1 MRVAERFAIDLSE
14 DIARVYLKD
23 VGKIPAMTASEERKI
38 SGNISNAEERQRNIL
53 FSIPQVID
61 ELARIGTQLE
71 DGSIGVVDILK
82 DADSFA
88 RSKTEEKLQNQETIT
103 CICEIRRHYHR
114 LNEISRTLSR
124 AHRSDTPA
132 LIADREKTKAELQER
147 ISSLNIN
154 KETIERIVESIAR
167 NIKHLTPA
175 EQGSLLSRL
184 REIRD
189 METVIYE
196 KKERLI
202 QGNLRLV
209 INIAKKYQ
217 NRGLDLMDLIQEG
230 NIGLMRAADK
240 YDHRKGYKFTTYA
253 TWWIRQTMVRAISN
267 SSNII
272 KIPIHVIETKTKIGK
287 TISSL
292 IQELEREPDLKEISE
307 RSGYSPQK
315 IKEVMTVPEP
325 AVSLETIVGDN
336 DTTIGDFLA
345 DLNGRCALKEL
356 VNGSLKEELR
366 KVLSTLTK
374 SEEKVIRMRFGLN
387 RLEGC
392 TLAEIGN
399 SLKITREYVRQIELK
414 AMKRLRHPVRRRV
427 LESFQE

>member
-1 MRVAERFAIDLSE
+1 
-14 DIARVYLKD
+14 
-23 VGKIPAMTASEERKI
+23 
-38 SGNISNAEERQRNIL
+38 
-53 FSIPQVID
+53 
-61 ELARIGTQLE
+61 
-71 DGSIGVVDILK
+71 
-82 DADSFA
+82 
-88 RSKTEEKLQNQETIT
+88 
-103 CICEIRRHYHR
+103 
-114 LNEISRTLSR
+114 
-124 AHRSDTPA
+124 
-132 LIADREKTKAELQER
+132 
-147 ISSLNIN
+147 
-154 KETIERIVESIAR
+154 
-167 NIKHLTPA
+167 
-175 EQGSLLSRL
+175 
-184 REIRD
+184 
-189 METVIYE
+189 
-196 KKERLI
+196 
-202 QGNLRLV
+202 
-209 INIAKKYQ
+209 
-217 NRGLDLMDLIQEG
+217 MDLIQEG

-336 DTTIGDFLA
+336 DTTIGAFLA
-345 DLNGRCALKEL
+345 DRNGRCALKEL
-356 VNGSLKEELR
+356 VNGSPTEALR